1 MPNQIQWI
9 FKRFYHYLNPY
20 TRGVLGLFVL
30 TIRRYI
36 HTGAS
41 GSAASLAYYA
51 FFSLFPLLL
60 VLVSGASFALE
71 SDQVQLMVFEL
82 LSDTIPVSADFIT
95 TTIEQV
101 LRQRGTV
108 GLLGLAGLAWSASGG
123 FSVLVLR
130 INTAWPG
137 SEARGYFRRRVLG
150 LGMILAILGLFIVW
164 FLSNIFLDAL
174 PRFLDVGGVDAGL
187 FGTPL
192 WGLISSLVPLIF
204 TYFFLLALYWWVP
217 NHKVKWSV
225 ASWGALVAAV
235 GWEVVTNLFGWYL
248 SSGFADYALVYG
260 SLGAIV
266 AFMFWVYLMSQIILF
281 GAYFSATVGHFK
293 K

>member
-1 MPNQIQWI
+1 MPNQIQSFLNRI
-9 FKRFYHYLNPY
+9 YQFLNPY
-20 TRGVLGLFVL
+20 TRGILGLFVL
-30 TIRRYI
+30 TVRRYMRS
-36 HTGAS
+36 GAS
-41 GSAASLAYYA
+41 ASAASLAYYA

-71 SDQVQLMVFEL
+71 SDQVQTMVFDL
-82 LSDTIPVSADFIT
+82 ISSAIPVSAGFIT

-123 FSVLVLR
+123 LSVLVLR

-137 SEARGYFRRRVLG
+137 SETRGFFRRRFLS
-150 LGMILAILGLFIVW
+150 LGMILVILGLFLLW
-164 FLSNIFLDAL
+164 FLSNIFLDTL
-174 PRFLDVGGVDAGL
+174 PRFLDISGIGAGL
-187 FGTPL
+187 FDTL
-192 WGLISSLVPLIF
+192 FWGLVSSILPLLF
-204 TYFFLLALYWWVP
+204 TFILLLTLYRWVP
-217 NHKVKWSV
+217 NHPVRWSV

-248 SSGFADYALVYG
+248 SSGFVDYALVYG

-266 AFMFWVYLMSQIILF
+266 AFMFWIYLMSQIILF

-293 K
+293 P

>member
-1 MPNQIQWI
+1 MPNQIQL
-9 FKRFYHYLNPY
+9 FLKRTYRFINPH

-30 TIRRYI
+30 TVRRYI

-71 SDQVQLMVFEL
+71 SDQVQAMIFEI
-82 LSDTIPVSADFIT
+82 LSTTIPVSAEFIT

-108 GLLGLAGLAWSASGG
+108 GLLGLIGLAWSASGG
-123 FSVLVLR
+123 FSVLVQR

-137 SEARGYFRRRVLG
+137 SATRGYFRRRVLG
-150 LGMILAILGLFIVW
+150 LGMILAILGLFVVW

-174 PRFLDVGGVDAGL
+174 PRFLNIQGIGAGL
-187 FGTPL
+187 FGTLL
-192 WGLISSLVPLIF
+192 WGLISNLIPLFF
-204 TYFFLLALYWWVP
+204 TYLLLLALYRWVP
-217 NHKVKWSV
+217 NHDVQWTV

-235 GWEVVTNLFGWYL
+235 GWELVTNLFTWYI
-248 SSGFADYALVYG
+248 SSGFGNYALVYG

-266 AFMFWVYLMSQIILF
+266 AFMFWIYLMSQIVLF
-281 GAYFSATVGHFK
+281 GAYFSATVGHFYR
-293 K
+293 